1 MTQTALK
8 DSPVRQE
15 DALPGADDFIAQ
27 GHTPMMAQYMALKAA
42 NTDALLFY
50 RMGDFYELF
59 HDDALIAAE
68 ILDITL
74 TKRGK
79 TQGEEIPM
87 CGVPFHSYEP
97 YLAKLIKAGH
107 KVAICEQTETP
118 DEAKAR
124 AKREGKPASKALVN
138 REVVRI
144 VTQGT
149 LTEDHLLS
157 ARESNYIAC
166 LCAVGGAYSI
176 SWMELSTGSFYVQP
190 IAAADIASAL
200 ERIAPQELLI
210 PDTLNEALDPGLN
223 ITRQSATL
231 FHSDNARKRLEG
243 IYGLQALDALGDLS
257 RADIT
262 ACGALLDYVERTQV
276 GKLPYIAAP
285 QSVQA
290 QACLQIDAATRRSLE
305 LTRTQSGERK
315 GSLLACIDRTIT
327 PAGARFLQACLSA
340 PLTDLDKINQRLSF
354 VSCLVQEG
362 DLRVHLREH
371 LRAMPDMQRALGRL
385 SAGRGGPRDLLMIA
399 SGLAVTET
407 LRGFLQ
413 HNPNSNA
420 VFAGLLTCIKG
431 EPALMDLQDTLL
443 RALREDPPMLARDG
457 GFIARGYHPKLDEFK
472 TLRDDSK
479 KIIAQ
484 LQGQYQKDTG
494 IAALKIKYNNVLG
507 YFIEVA
513 SKHGDAL
520 MKQPDTYI
528 HRQTMA
534 NAVRFTTTR
543 LADLERDIA
552 IASEKSLAL
561 ELSLFDDL
569 IARTLEHS
577 DALSLR
583 AHSIAGLD
591 MMAGLAQLAVEQR
604 YCKPEL
610 DNSRAFKIEAGR
622 HPVVELALKQDG
634 QSFVPNDC
642 GLGDEQRLWLLTG
655 PNMAGKSTYLR
666 QNALITILA
675 QMGSFVPATAAHIG
689 ISDRIFSRVG
699 ASDDLA
705 RGRSTFMVEM
715 VETAAILNQ
724 ATERSLVILDEIGRG
739 TATFDGLSI
748 AWACVEHLHEVNRA
762 RGIFATHYHE
772 LTALTAQL
780 DALSCHSMAVKE
792 WKGEIIF
799 MHHVESG
806 AADRSYG
813 IHVGQLAGLPKPV
826 ITRAKEVLAL
836 LQSGEKSNALQ
847 KLADDLPLFNVQSQA
862 AAAPERSALDAALE
876 DLDPDALT
884 PREALDKLYDIKKLF
899 QKQ

>member
-1 MTQTALK
+1 MTQAALK
-8 DSPVRQE
+8 HAPADMQ
-15 DALPGADDFIAQ
+15 DDLPSADDFIAQ
-27 GHTPMMAQYMALKAA
+27 GHTPMMAQYMALKARHA
-42 NTDALLFY
+42 GTLLFY

-59 HDDALIAAE
+59 HDDALVAAE
-68 ILDITL
+68 VLDITL

-79 TQGEEIPM
+79 TQGEQIPM

-124 AKREGKPASKALVN
+124 AKREGRPASKALVN

-149 LTEDHLLS
+149 LTEDNLLS
-157 ARESNYIAC
+157 ARESNFIAC
-166 LCAVGGAYSI
+166 LCSVSGAYAL
-176 SWMELSTGSFYVQP
+176 SWMELSTGSFFVQP
-190 IAAADIASAL
+190 LTQDDINSAL
-200 ERIAPQELLI
+200 ERVAPQELLV
-210 PDTLNEALDPGLN
+210 PDKIEVSFDPALN

-231 FHSDNARKRLEG
+231 FHSDNARKRMEA
-243 IYGLQALDALGDLS
+243 IYDVQALDSLGDLS
-257 RADIT
+257 RAEIT
-262 ACGALLDYVERTQV
+262 SCGALLDYIARTQV
-276 GKLPYIAAP
+276 GKMPYIAAP
-285 QSVQA
+285 QKVTSQA
-290 QACLQIDAATRRSLE
+290 SLQIDAATRRSLE
-305 LTRTQSGERK
+305 LTRTMNGERK
-315 GSLLACIDRTIT
+315 GSLLACIDKTVT
-327 PAGARFLQACLSA
+327 PAGARALQASLSS
-340 PLTDLDKINQRLSF
+340 PLTDIARIKRRLDYIE
-354 VSCLVQEG
+354 CLMQETP
-362 DLRVHLREH
+362 LREALREH

-385 SAGRGGPRDLLMIA
+385 SAGRGGPRDLQMIA
-399 SGLAVTET
+399 SGLAITEA

-413 HNPNSNA
+413 SVPRCSE
-420 VFAGLLTCIKG
+420 VFGSLLSCIQSD
-431 EPALMDLQDTLL
+431 PALTDLQDTLA
-443 RALREDPPMLARDG
+443 RALKEDPPMLARDG
-457 GFIARGYHPKLDEFK
+457 GFIAKGYHPKLDEFK

-479 KIIAQ
+479 KIIAK
-484 LQGQYQKDTG
+484 LQGEYQQDSG
-494 IAALKIKYNNVLG
+494 ISALKIKFNNVLG
-507 YFIEVA
+507 YFIEVT
-513 SKHGDAL
+513 SKHADAL
-520 MKQPDTYI
+520 MQNPDTYI

-534 NAVRFTTTR
+534 NAVRFTTTA

-569 IARTLEHS
+569 LARCTAQS
-577 DALSLR
+577 DAISLR
-583 AHSIAGLD
+583 AHSIASLD
-591 MMAGLAQLAVEQR
+591 MSAGLAQLAIENN
-604 YCKPEL
+604 YCRPQL
-610 DNSRAFKIEAGR
+610 DDSKAFAIEGGR
-622 HPVVELALKQDG
+622 HPVVEASLKAEG

-642 GLGDEQRLWLLTG
+642 DLGSAQRLWLLTG

-666 QNALITILA
+666 QNALIAVLA
-675 QMGSFVPATAAHIG
+675 QMGSFVPASSAHIG
-689 ISDRIFSRVG
+689 ITDRIFSRVG

-724 ATERSLVILDEIGRG
+724 ATDRSLVILDEIGRG

-792 WKGEIIF
+792 WKGDIIF

-813 IHVGQLAGLPKPV
+813 IHVGQLAGLPRAV
-826 ITRAKEVLAL
+826 INRAKSVLDL

-847 KLADDLPLFNVQSQA
+847 KLADDLPLFNISA
-862 AAAPERSALDAALE
+862 ENGPEASELERFLD
-876 DLDPDALT
+876 DLDPDSLS
-884 PREALDKLYDIKKLF
+884 PRDALDMIYKIKNLHT
-899 QKQ
+899 Q